1 MKKYRDEVTCVL
13 FVRPVLPT
21 FLHLLSM
28 FFTLAP
34 LHCTYL
40 YILGKFIIVVFAV
53 AAQDVTVTSLSPPPT
68 CPNDTLVYECQL
80 EFQSFSLLWRSEA
93 FEDLQFVASLADVG
107 SMMSTSDG
115 RAVANVTV
123 NEEGPTPGLSTLA
136 SILKIQPPLNVLNDT
151 NLTCVG
157 SDGAMTRSGV
167 STALLIGEWL
177 GIFYMNMYT
186 VHVHVHVH
194 LSTLLTLYVHCT
206 CTCISPTLCIFVLE

>member
-1 MKKYRDEVTCVL
+1 MRDGVKCSVWKHAKHVYMYMSREQSCRLYKCL
-13 FVRPVLPT
+13 FLNT
-21 FLHLLSM
+21 
-28 FFTLAP
+28 
-34 LHCTYL
+34 
-40 YILGKFIIVVFAV
+40 VFAV
-53 AAQDVTVTSLSPPPT
+53 AAQNVTVTSLSPPPT

-80 EFQSFSLLWRSEA
+80 EFQSLSLLWQSEA
-93 FEDLQFVASLADVG
+93 LEDLLFVASLADVG

-123 NEEGPTPGLSTLA
+123 NEEGPTLGLSILA
-136 SILKIQPPLNVLNDT
+136 SILKIQPPLSVLNDT

-157 SDGAMTRSGV
+157 SDFAMSRSGV